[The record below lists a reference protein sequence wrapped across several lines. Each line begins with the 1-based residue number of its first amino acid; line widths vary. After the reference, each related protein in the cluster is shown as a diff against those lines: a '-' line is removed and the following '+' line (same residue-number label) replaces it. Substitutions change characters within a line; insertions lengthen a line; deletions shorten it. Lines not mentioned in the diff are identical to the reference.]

1 MEDSTVIE
9 QLAHHLPRGASRLTA
24 SLLVV
29 VVLSLAL
36 LGGLGRLP
44 LGGRPLV
51 AAIAVAAV
59 LYLVATRIQSGIVLL
74 PVVAVAVPFG
84 IGTGTQSELVA
95 ALLLAGFLFL
105 LWIVQLVISQK
116 IVVVKSPI
124 NVPLL
129 GFLITTVLS
138 TIASYVI
145 RDPLVLY
152 HPRLIPAQL
161 GGLGTIVISLCTTLV
176 VMNCLADTTWIRRL
190 ASVFLALGAAT
201 LLFYSVSSG
210 RDLPG
215 ASIGGLFSL
224 WVIALAFGQA
234 LFNED
239 MPRLGRASLLILSL
253 AWFSRRFF
261 LEGAWLSGWLP
272 AVVALLTVALLRSRA
287 AFLTVLIVGAAAAWG
302 NSQYVTQLF
311 ETQVEGED
319 SGGNFLRSELWQQGL
334 AAARENPLLGAGPAG
349 NTPYNMTYLPDRA
362 LSTHSN
368 YVDIVLQTGLIGSFF
383 FLWLLVATFHISVAV
398 RRQWRHGFE
407 AGFANGMLGG
417 LVGMVVAM
425 ALGDW
430 VLPFVYNQGIAG
442 FRYTVHSWVLLG
454 ALASMQRLSA
464 K

>member
-1 MEDSTVIE
+1 MVDAVVD
-9 QLAHHLPRGASRLTA
+9 QLRQRLPRSNVHIVA
-24 SLLVV
+24 LLLAAVV
-29 VVLSLAL
+29 MCLAL

-59 LYLVATRIQSGIVLL
+59 LYLVVTRIQSGIILL
-74 PVVAVAVPFG
+74 PVVAMAVPFG
-84 IGTGTQSELVA
+84 IGTGTQSEVVA
-95 ALLLAGFLFL
+95 ALLLAGFLLL
-105 LWIVQLVISQK
+105 LWIVQLVISQN
-116 IVVVKSPI
+116 IVVVKSPL

-129 GFLITTVLS
+129 GFLITAVLS

-176 VMNCLADTTWIRRL
+176 VMNCLTDVKWIRRL
-190 ASVFLALGAAT
+190 ASVFLALGTAT

-239 MPRLGRASLLILSL
+239 MPRLGRASLLVLSL
-253 AWFSRRFF
+253 AWLSRRFF
-261 LEGAWLSGWLP
+261 LEGAWISGWLP
-272 AVVALLTVALLRSRA
+272 AVVALLAIALLRSRT
-287 AFLTVLIVGAAAAWG
+287 AFLAMLIAGAAAAWG
-302 NSQYVTQLF
+302 NSQYISQLF
-311 ETQVEGED
+311 EAQVEGAD
-319 SGGNFLRSELWQQGL
+319 SGGNFLRWELWQQGIE
-334 AAARENPLLGAGPAG
+334 AARDNPLLGVGPAG
-349 NTPYNMTYLPDRA
+349 NVPYNMTYLPDRA

-383 FLWLLVATFHISVAV
+383 FLWFLVAAFGIGFAV
-398 RRQWRHGFE
+398 RRRWRRGFE

-442 FRYTVHSWVLLG
+442 FRYTVHSWILLG
-454 ALASMQRLSA
+454 ALASLQRLSA